1 MEIRKEVE
9 IQMLKCD
16 NCERE
21 ILDDETYHKDMFG
34 FVECDNCYD
43 GWSDEV

>member
-1 MEIRKEVE
+1 
-9 IQMLKCD
+9 MLKCD

-34 FVECDNCYD
+34 FIECDDCYG
-43 GWSDEV
+43 GWSDEI

>member
-1 MEIRKEVE
+1 
-9 IQMLKCD
+9 MLKCD

-34 FVECDNCYD
+34 FIECDDCYD
-43 GWSDEV
+43 GWSDEI